1 MKIAHIICA
10 FPPYKGGMGNSVFQ
24 FAKILAEL
32 NHKITVFTPN
42 YSGLLPEEEF
52 KNGFKIIRLKPWL
65 KYGNG
70 AFLPQLLWKLKN
82 FDIVHLH
89 YPFFGGAE
97 PVWLAKIFYGAEFK
111 LVVHYHMDAVIRS
124 LPQKIFSWPSRLIRD
139 SLFKKAE
146 AVTCASLDYIKHSEV
161 NCLYEKYKNK
171 FYETAFGVDID
182 KFKPANKFEGEEKII
197 LFVGGLD
204 KAHYFKGVE
213 ILIKAFSR
221 LADGNCR
228 LLIIGRGELREKYE
242 KQAEELGIKKIKF
255 VSDALSDSDLIKYYQ
270 KADVFVMPSINK
282 GEAFGMV
289 LLEAMACAVPVIASN
304 LPGVRNVFQNGVQG
318 LLTEP
323 GDADD
328 LKNKIE
334 LMLSDNE
341 KRREMGR
348 AGRKLAIEKYGWK
361 KTGERM
367 EEAYMDNQIKKPK
380 IAVIHDHLGWPGGGE
395 RTALIIALELGADFI
410 TAYAHPQTYPEYQKQ
425 LGRKLVTLSEKVVNL
440 EVVRFFWLRGL
451 FWRNQKILKK
461 YDILIAS
468 GQAATETVAQHAKK
482 GARKILYNHTPP
494 RRIFDLYEKSKR
506 GYKWF
511 LRPLY
516 AVFARYWK
524 WVYLKAMRKIDI
536 DIANSENVRRR
547 MKEFAGEEVDYVV
560 WPPILTEKFKWIS
573 QADYFLSWARVD
585 EHKRVDL
592 IVKAFMKMPD
602 KKLIVAS
609 SGSELEKVREMAKNC
624 PNIKIVG
631 WIDDAE
637 LFDLVGR
644 CRAAIYIPIN
654 EDAGMTQLEANAA
667 GKPVLG
673 VAEGGLLETMIDGE
687 TGILVKPNPDES
699 DIIKAVETMT
709 PQWCLARK
717 DKCVSHARRYDKE
730 IFCQKIK
737 NIVKHENLFNK

>member
-52 KNGFKIIRLKPWL
+52 KNGFKIIRPKPWL

-70 AFLPQLLWKLKN
+70 AFLPQLLWKTRG

-97 PVWLAKIFYGAEFK
+97 PVWLAKILYGAEFK
-111 LVVHYHMDAVIRS
+111 LIIHYHMDAVIRS
-124 LPQKIFSWPSRLIRD
+124 LPQKIFSWPSKLLRD
-139 SLFKKAE
+139 SLFKRAE

-171 FYETAFGVDID
+171 FYEMAFGVDID
-182 KFKPANKFEGEEKII
+182 KFRPADKFEGEEKII

-242 KQAEELGIKKIKF
+242 KQAKELGVGKIEF
-255 VSDALSDSDLIKYYQ
+255 ISDALNDSDLIKYYQ
-270 KADVFVMPSINK
+270 KAALFVMPSINK
-282 GEAFGMV
+282 GEAFGIV
-289 LLEAMACAVPVIASN
+289 LLEAMACGVPVIASN

-323 GDADD
+323 GDADG
-328 LKNKIE
+328 LKNKME
-334 LMLSDNE
+334 LLLSDNE

-361 KTGERM
+361 KAGKRM
-367 EEAYMDNQIKKPK
+367 EEVYMDNQIKESK

-395 RTALIIALELGADFI
+395 RTALTIALELDADFI
-410 TAYAHPQTYPEYQKQ
+410 TAYANSETYPDYQEQ
-425 LGRKLVTLSEKVVNL
+425 LGSRLKTFSKKVIEL

-451 FWRNQKILKK
+451 FWRNRKMLGE

-468 GQAATETVAQHAKK
+468 GQAATEAAAKYAGPK
-482 GARKILYNHTPP
+482 AIKILYNHTPP
-494 RRIFDLYEKSKR
+494 RRIFDLYEKSKQ

-524 WVYLKAMRKIDI
+524 WVYLKATRKIDI
-536 DIANSENVRRR
+536 DIANSENVRKR
-547 MKEFAGEEVDYVV
+547 MKEYAGKEVDYVI

-573 QADYFLSWARVD
+573 QGDYFLSWARVD

-592 IVKAFMKMPD
+592 IVKTFMKMPAQ
-602 KKLIVAS
+602 KLIVAS
-609 SGSELEKVREMAKNC
+609 GGSELEKVRKMAENC

-631 WIDDAE
+631 RIDDAE
-637 LFDLVGR
+637 LFGLVGR

-654 EDAGMTQLEANAA
+654 EDAGMTHLEANAA

-673 VAEGGLLETMIDGE
+673 VAEGGLLETMVNGE
-687 TGILVKPNPDES
+687 TGILIKPNPDES

-709 PQWCLARK
+709 PEWCLARK
-717 DKCVSHARRYDKE
+717 EKCAAHAKRYDQE
-730 IFCQKIK
+730 IFRRKIK
-737 NIVKHENLFNK
+737 NIIKHENLLNK